1 MGKISAII
9 ITKNEE
15 ERIRECLESVT
26 WVDEIVVVDSYS
38 SDKTLDIAAEY
49 TDKLYK
55 RVFDNFASQ
64 KNYAIDQASF
74 EWIINIDADERVT
87 KELKNEIVSIIG
99 STNKEAFITPIKT
112 YFLNKPMKYAGTY
125 PIERVRLFKKNYRFH
140 KKVHES
146 IDIEKNK
153 VGKLESSI
161 LHYTCLNLEHYIKK
175 YIHYAKLSA
184 KQKHEEG
191 KKSTLIYAVSRLFL
205 DFIQKYF
212 LQRGFLMGGAGF
224 VYSVIRAYYSFLK
237 YLFLWELNKKDN

>member
-1 MGKISAII
+1 MIKISAII

-15 ERIRECLESVT
+15 ERIRECLKSVD

-38 SDKTLDIAAEY
+38 NDKTLEIAAEY

-55 RVFDNFASQ
+55 RVFDDFAQQ
-64 KNYAIDQASF
+64 KNYAIDKASS
-74 EWIINIDADERVT
+74 EWVLNIDADERVT
-87 KELKNEIVSIIG
+87 EELKKEII
-99 STNKEAFITPIKT
+99 STITDTKKEAFITPIKT
-112 YFLNKPMKYAGTY
+112 YFLDKPMKYAGTY
-125 PIERVRLFKKNYRFH
+125 PIERVRLFKKTYRFH

-146 IDIEKNK
+146 IDIPKNK
-153 VGKLESSI
+153 VGKLENSI

-184 KQKHEEG
+184 KQKYEKG
-191 KKSTLIYAVSRLFL
+191 KKTSLIYAISRLFL

-212 LQRGFLMGGAGF
+212 LQRGFLMGGSGF

-237 YLFLWELNKKDN
+237 YLFLWELNKKDD